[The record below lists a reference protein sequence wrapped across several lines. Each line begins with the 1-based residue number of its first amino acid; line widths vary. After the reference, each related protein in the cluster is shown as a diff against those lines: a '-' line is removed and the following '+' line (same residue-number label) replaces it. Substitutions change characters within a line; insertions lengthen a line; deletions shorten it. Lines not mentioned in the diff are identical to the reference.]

1 MYTNAYVENNE
12 SYILLWHYRFSY
24 MLVLKLV
31 VFFKWENVD
40 FNQALANL
48 SKEIYCKTLNFILA
62 YFGI

>member
-12 SYILLWHYRFSY
+12 SYILLRHNRFSY

-40 FNQALANL
+40 FNQALANP
-48 SKEIYCKTLNFILA
+48 S
-62 YFGI
+62 